1 MNWDDEDYEPPTI
14 DENVK
19 AAWDD
24 EDAEES
30 SKEEPAPQPAVAKVD
45 TVAKKKKKEL
55 EAKIKEKEE
64 KEAALLEAKK
74 KEQEELDKL
83 QGVEKKL
90 RMQKMV
96 EESDFQNARDIF
108 MDGAAGNDQLG
119 EESIDA
125 MNPKGED
132 ELKRFG
138 GILTK
143 KLLAVQ
149 EANTRLQFNKFVKEL
164 LRSLSAE
171 MTADDLK
178 CVLLRFVSMSTAHIV
193 VFLRVDPRSYVYSWF
208 LARREMGTHINVLS
222 NEKLQAMKGPG
233 VKKTKGKKKATVKI
247 ERSQVMDA
255 YVDDDFDDF
264 M

>member
-178 CVLLRFVSMSTAHIV
+178 
-193 VFLRVDPRSYVYSWF
+193 
-208 LARREMGTHINVLS
+208 EMGTHINVLS